1 MNTPPVPTIRLR
13 HLTLLL
19 VLVACI
25 ATLANGLYAAY
36 RVQKADLLEN
46 ALENNRAY
54 AEKMASSIG
63 AQLQAAQQQLA
74 YSATQL
80 GQHFVDPHL
89 LAEEARRL
97 DLQDAGFNA
106 ITVAA
111 ADGTVLVS
119 MPDAPQLDD
128 SGRSPGLEEA
138 LRARRPL
145 ISEPFNAASG
155 RLVVFIS
162 HPVLDAGGQYLG
174 LVGGAIYMRRDNLL
188 HGLIGHH
195 FHQDAYVYLID
206 ASRQLLYHPEPE
218 RIGQRVG
225 TSAVD
230 DAVLAGGSGTLAY
243 VNSKGL
249 EMLSGYAAIPDTG
262 WGVVSQQPRGAT
274 LAALDGLVH
283 QVLIAAMPMALLGFA
298 VLWWVAQ
305 LIANPLHQLAG
316 SARQMGEPGS
326 SEHLA
331 TVRAWYFEAAHIKQ
345 ALLTGI
351 GLMQEKLG
359 RLNHAAQTDP
369 LTGLLNRRAMED
381 ALVAIEGGA
390 RNLAVVALDIDHFK
404 QVNDR
409 FGHDAGDRALKVVAE
424 VMRACSRDRDL
435 PCRVGGEEFLLL
447 LPGTS
452 LAEAAEVGERLRHSV
467 EEARTEGVGQ
477 VTISLGVA
485 DWVPGGRSLEAT
497 FKQADEMMYRAKR
510 QGRNQVVVESAER

>member
-1 MNTPPVPTIRLR
+1 MNTRHVPMTRLR
-13 HLTLLL
+13 HLILLLTLL
-19 VLVACI
+19 ACI

-36 RVQKADLLEN
+36 RVQKAALLET

-54 AEKMASSIG
+54 AAKMASSIG
-63 AQLQAAQQQLA
+63 TQLQAAQQQLA

-80 GQHFVDPHL
+80 GQHFADPQT
-89 LAEEARRL
+89 LAAEARRL

-106 ITVAA
+106 IAVVA

-119 MPDAPQLDD
+119 TPDAPQVDG
-128 SGRSPGLEEA
+128 SGRSPGIDEA
-138 LRARRPL
+138 LRARAPL
-145 ISEPFNAASG
+145 ISAPFNAVSG

-162 HPVLDAGGQYLG
+162 QPVLGATDQYLG
-174 LVGGAIYMRRDNLL
+174 LVGGAIYMRKDNLL

-206 ASRQLLYHPEPE
+206 ASRLLLYHPQPE
-218 RIGQRVG
+218 RVGQRVG
-225 TSAVD
+225 ASAVD

-243 VNSKGL
+243 VNSKGV
-249 EMLSGYAAIPDTG
+249 EMLSGYASVPGTG
-262 WGVVSQQPRGAT
+262 WGVVSQQPRAAT

-283 QVLIAAMPMALLGFA
+283 QVLMAAMPMALLGFV

-305 LIANPLHQLAG
+305 LIARPLRLLAG

-326 SEHLA
+326 PEHLA
-331 TVRAWYFEAAHIKQ
+331 AVSAWYFEAAHIKQ

-351 GLMQEKLG
+351 GLVQEKLG

-381 ALVAIEGGA
+381 ALVSIEAGA

-409 FGHDAGDRALKVVAE
+409 FGHDAGDRALKVVAA

-447 LPGTS
+447 LPGTT
-452 LAEAAEVGERLRHSV
+452 LAEAAEVGERLRQSV
-467 EEARTEGVGQ
+467 EDARTEGVGQ